1 MQPDSKAKELKK
13 YGASW
18 RKAEKPV
25 PELELPYAQKSP
37 EAIPS
42 TAASALFPGTGCFA
56 QDFLQMH
63 KMLFPRCFQL
73 ELLLLPIKK
82 QQHAFPSQASWLLL
96 LKQLRSASSQAGTAC
111 FCGGGEKEPLQRS
124 TKKVDEQT
132 HDLSWDFCFSLKKR
146 RK

>member
-13 YGASW
+13 YHGASW
-18 RKAEKPV
+18 RRAEKPV
-25 PELELPYAQKSP
+25 PELELTYAQQSP

-96 LKQLRSASSQAGTAC
+96 LKQLQSASSQAGTAC
-111 FCGGGEKEPLQRS
+111 FYGGGEKETLQRR

-132 HDLSWDFCFSLKKR
+132 HNLSWDFYFVFP
-146 RK
+146 